1 VLTSPLISPRK
12 KPHTGVRKPCRSARA
27 PSFFL
32 AASIGCAA
40 LILWLSF
47 SPGGHHLQAERD
59 AEETICREIA
69 ADAVNGA
76 ETLAAYMATRCPARF
91 LTEVAPPSSQTIP

>member
-1 VLTSPLISPRK
+1 MQIRTHYILLTACFAVTIGGLLIWANPRS
-12 KPHTGVRKPCRSARA
+12 HT
-27 PSFFL
+27 
-32 AASIGCAA
+32 
-40 LILWLSF
+40 
-47 SPGGHHLQAERD
+47 LQAERD

-91 LTEVAPPSSQTIP
+91 LTEVVPPSSQTIP